1 MQAVI
6 FSRKGTKSDKN
17 EDACLSLPTRDL
29 FVVADG
35 VGGGPDGDFA
45 SRSIVD
51 TIYEFAVS
59 GNLSCELIKQSID
72 RANMLIYS
80 TSQEKDLKGMAS
92 TVVACWKSNDQ
103 VFLFNVGDS
112 RGYRLRGN
120 SIQQLTR
127 DHTRQV
133 QKAPNVIKQV
143 VTNAVGIR
151 PSVEVDVTS
160 FDVDDGDV
168 FLLMSDGISDEL
180 DEEAMVTILTSSNL
194 SLAEKARALVDES
207 ERRGGRDDKSV
218 ILALNA

>member
-59 GNLSCELIKQSID
+59 GDLSCELIKQSID

-80 TSQEKDLKGMAS
+80 TSQEKDLKGSTAFRSAS
-92 TVVACWKSNDQ
+92 VQTQ
-103 VFLFNVGDS
+103 PVF
-112 RGYRLRGN
+112 GYRGA
-120 SIQQLTR
+120 QA
-127 DHTRQV
+127 
-133 QKAPNVIKQV
+133 AP
-143 VTNAVGIR
+143 R
-151 PSVEVDVTS
+151 
-160 FDVDDGDV
+160 
-168 FLLMSDGISDEL
+168 
-180 DEEAMVTILTSSNL
+180 
-194 SLAEKARALVDES
+194 
-207 ERRGGRDDKSV
+207 
-218 ILALNA
+218 

>member
-17 EDACLSLPTRDL
+17 EDACLSLPTRGL

-180 DEEAMVTILTSSNL
+180 DEEAMVTILTSSGL
-194 SLAEKARALVDES
+194 SLVEKARALVDES

>member
-1 MQAVI
+1 MQSVI
-6 FSRKGTKSDKN
+6 FSKKGTKSDKN
-17 EDACLSLPTRDL
+17 EDACLSLPTRGL

-35 VGGGPDGDFA
+35 VGGGPEGDFA
-45 SRSIVD
+45 SRSVVN
-51 TIYEFAVS
+51 TIYESAIS
-59 GNLSCELIKQSID
+59 GSLSCELIKSSID

-80 TSQEKDLKGMAS
+80 ISQERDLKGMAS
-92 TVVACWKSNDQ
+92 TVVACWKSDDQ
-103 VFLFNVGDS
+103 IFLFNVGDS

-120 SIQQLTR
+120 AIQQLTK

-151 PSVEVDVTS
+151 PSVDVDVTAY
-160 FDVDDGDV
+160 DLDDGDV
-168 FLLMSDGISDEL
+168 LLLMSDGISDEL
-180 DEEAMVTILTSSNL
+180 DDEAMLAILTSSQL